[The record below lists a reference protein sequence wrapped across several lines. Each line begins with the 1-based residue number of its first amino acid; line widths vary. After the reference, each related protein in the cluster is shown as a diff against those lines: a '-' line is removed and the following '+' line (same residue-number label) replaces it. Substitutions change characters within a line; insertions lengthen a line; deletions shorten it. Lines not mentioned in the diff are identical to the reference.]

1 MSYLCQYFL
10 LNFFFSFL
18 RITVKCQIQLNS
30 VNCEADKITRRCD
43 DWLKD
48 SSHWTRE
55 SSKAN
60 MFFVL
65 HRVPLVT
72 GSDTTNRFLGQN
84 HRQRCWKSYLATR
97 MHSSRMRTVR
107 CSGHL
112 DGGGGGAASQEVS
125 AAVAVSGGG
134 VSACR
139 GMSACQGRCLPEGGC
154 LCRGCQPDTPPLW
167 TEWQTGVKTLPC
179 RNCVADGN
187 EKSL

>member
-1 MSYLCQYFL
+1 M
-10 LNFFFSFL
+10 
-18 RITVKCQIQLNS
+18 KCQIQLNS

-48 SSHWTRE
+48 SSHWTRA

-60 MFFVL
+60 IFFVL
-65 HRVPLVT
+65 HRIPLVT

-84 HRQRCWKSYLATR
+84 HWQRCWKSYLATR

-112 DGGGGGAASQEVS
+112 DGGGWLPAKRCLLQWPSR
-125 AAVAVSGGG
+125 GG
-134 VSACR
+134 VCLPR
-139 GMSACQGRCLPEGGC
+139 KMSAPGGCLPEGGCLPRGC

-179 RNCVADGN
+179 RKYVADGN